1 MNPGRM
7 ILYAPGI
14 HIGGG
19 LVLLR
24 YLLESMGQEKNI
36 ILYYDIR
43 CEIKE
48 FSKYKNL
55 TIVPIGRSY
64 ISRLFAEFSLM
75 KARNMDTVL
84 CFHSLPPIFPI
95 KAKCF
100 VYCQNVFIVNQDRL
114 DIFSLKVK
122 AKLIIERFI
131 FKYALKKNIFYI
143 AQTQTMQN
151 LIKRI
156 KKNADIKILG
166 FSKTV
171 KNGKKNLKNKW
182 DFIYI
187 ASDLPHKNHI
197 KLVEAWEI
205 LAKENIYPK
214 LLLITNLT
222 NEKLKDSLCKYRG
235 RGFSN
240 IYVLKN
246 QPHEKMLT
254 ELLRSKALIFPSLA
268 ESFGLPLVEA
278 QNFDKP
284 ILASELDFV
293 RDVCSPVD
301 TFDPNSS
308 LSIARAVK
316 RFLGYSDVKDE
327 NLNSNLSK
335 LIKLLN
341 EE

>member
-1 MNPGRM
+1 MNPRRL

-24 YLLESMGQEKNI
+24 ELLVSLDKERNI
-36 ILYYDIR
+36 FLYYDIR
-43 CEIKE
+43 CDTKE
-48 FSKYKNL
+48 FSKFKNL

-75 KARNMDTVL
+75 KARNTDTVL
-84 CFHSLPPIFPI
+84 CFHSLPPIFPN
-95 KAKCF
+95 KANCF
-100 VYCQNVFIVNQDRL
+100 VFCQNVFIVNQDRL
-114 DIFSLKVK
+114 DIFNLAIK
-122 AKLIIERFI
+122 AKLMIERFI
-131 FKYALKKNIFYI
+131 FKYSLTKKITYI
-143 AQTQTMQN
+143 SQTQTMQN

-156 KKNADIKILG
+156 KNNADIKILG
-166 FSKTV
+166 FSKPI
-171 KNGKKNLKNKW
+171 KNVRKNLKIKW

-197 KLVEAWEI
+197 KLIEAWEI
-205 LAKENIYPK
+205 LATENIYPK
-214 LLLITNLT
+214 LLLITDLS
-222 NEKLKDSLCKYRG
+222 NEKLKNSISKFKES
-235 RGFSN
+235 GFSN
-240 IYVLKN
+240 IYVFKN

-254 ELLRSKALIFPSLA
+254 ELSRSKALIFPSLA
-268 ESFGLPLVEA
+268 ESFGLPLIEA
-278 QNFDKP
+278 QNFNKP

-316 RFLGYSDVKDE
+316 RFLGYSDIKDSH
-327 NLNSNLSK
+327 SNLSN

-341 EE
+341 KE

>member
-1 MNPGRM
+1 MSPSRL

-19 LVLLR
+19 LVLLNE
-24 YLLESMGQEKNI
+24 LLVGLGKERNI
-36 ILYYDIR
+36 FLYYDIR
-43 CEIKE
+43 CDTKE
-48 FSKYKNL
+48 FSKFKNL

-64 ISRLFAEFSLM
+64 ISRLLAEFSLM
-75 KARNMDTVL
+75 KARNTDTVL

-100 VYCQNVFIVNQDRL
+100 VFCQNVFIVNQYRL
-114 DIFSLKVK
+114 DIFSLKIR
-122 AKLIIERFI
+122 AKIIIERFI
-131 FKYALKKNIFYI
+131 FKYTLKKNIFYI
-143 AQTQTMQN
+143 SQTQTMQN

-156 KKNADIKILG
+156 KNNADIKILG
-166 FSKTV
+166 FSKTN
-171 KNGKKNLKNKW
+171 KNDKNNLKNKW

-197 KLVEAWEI
+197 KLIEAWEM
-205 LAKENIYPK
+205 LARENIYPK

-222 NEKLKDSLCKYRG
+222 NEKIKESLRKFEES
-235 RGFSN
+235 GFSN
-240 IYVLKN
+240 IYVFKN

-268 ESFGLPLVEA
+268 ESFGLPLIEA
-278 QNFDKP
+278 QNFNKP

-308 LSIARAVK
+308 ISIARAVK
-316 RFLGYSDVKDE
+316 RFLGYSDIKDS
-327 NLNSNLSK
+327 NLNVSN

-341 EE
+341 ID